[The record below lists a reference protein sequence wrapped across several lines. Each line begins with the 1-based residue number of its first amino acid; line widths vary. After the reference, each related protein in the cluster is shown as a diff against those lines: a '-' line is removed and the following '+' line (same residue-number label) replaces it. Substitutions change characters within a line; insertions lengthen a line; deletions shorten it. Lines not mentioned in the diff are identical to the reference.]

1 MKNAKTLKL
10 LKEINKTSRNY
21 HDEHF
26 NDIKQI
32 QKLFQKQNDSFF
44 LLNLSPKL
52 TDIKAINNEPIT
64 SKGKKRNASNPDLI
78 DKFHIDEKIQNL
90 NSRIQKIIENN
101 PESFRNSQKKQL
113 FSLKKRELIEKDK
126 TTFSQSP
133 SSLILCQK
141 ILNDLNLKK
150 KGRDKVREIFRNCH
164 KTNETEDQIQSER
177 FSKQK
182 KSSWHINDKFY
193 QKGANF
199 STLKKKFN

>member
-1 MKNAKTLKL
+1 M
-10 LKEINKTSRNY
+10 KEINKTSRNY

-44 LLNLSPKL
+44 FFFLSPKL

-64 SKGKKRNASNPDLI
+64 SKGKKRSASNADLI

-141 ILNDLNLKK
+141 IFLLKN
-150 KGRDKVREIFRNCH
+150 GIM
-164 KTNETEDQIQSER
+164 
-177 FSKQK
+177 
-182 KSSWHINDKFY
+182 
-193 QKGANF
+193 
-199 STLKKKFN
+199 